1 MLPFFLFFLFF
12 RARELA
18 SVTVKSTDI
27 DLLASEFEITKE
39 QAELYLRENKGS
51 VEDAIRVVIAA

>member
-1 MLPFFLFFLFF
+1 M
-12 RARELA
+12 A